1 MILSEFIRTIDISWI
16 DFLWMCLWFSLISG
30 TYTAIIWSTGWA
42 ISRDRFKR
50 NIMPELM
57 DGIIKN
63 LKAENKELKLK
74 LIRSEKQQ
82 ELYHDRLLA
91 IKNSSEVRGI

>member
-1 MILSEFIRTIDISWI
+1 
-16 DFLWMCLWFSLISG
+16 
-30 TYTAIIWSTGWA
+30 
-42 ISRDRFKR
+42 
-50 NIMPELM
+50 MPELM

-63 LKAENKELKLK
+63 LKAENKQLKLE
-74 LIRSEKQQ
+74 LIKSERQK